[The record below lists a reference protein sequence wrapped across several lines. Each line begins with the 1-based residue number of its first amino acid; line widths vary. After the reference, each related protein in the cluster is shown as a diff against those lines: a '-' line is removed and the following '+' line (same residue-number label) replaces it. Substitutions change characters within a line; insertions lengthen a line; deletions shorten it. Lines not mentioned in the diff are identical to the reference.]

1 MLDPKEAIRP
11 AIVII
16 IAGILAFGAWAFLTH
31 WTWSNSYLIKVPF
44 QDTKG
49 ILPQSPLLMNGVS
62 IGSIKSIHLNPITHI
77 PTITLQIEKKYP
89 IPVDSTFI
97 ITSGLLVANPQI
109 EVIPGVSHENLANG
123 AIISPN
129 HARVSG
135 ALETISPQM
144 SATVKLMNQSLLNLT
159 KHANIVLGKTDKLLD
174 QLNSLTQS
182 ANRLIG
188 NKSLQAN
195 LEESVANLRRV
206 TDQAAVTAKNV
217 STQIRQMLARNAPKF
232 DKLANGAVD
241 LLQRLG
247 DTVDAARGAV
257 AKLSEQVSNPRLQQG
272 LQDTLELAKT
282 TIARFSQIATDI
294 HELTGNPQVQQNLRS
309 SVENLKNASSEGE
322 KILGKVNKIVN
333 KIKIPSSHHL
343 FGIGTPKFQVDFLER
358 AQAPH
363 FRSDVNIEL
372 PIGAQNA
379 FDLGVYGF
387 TQQNRLNAQYQ
398 TFLGNNTD
406 LRYGI
411 YASKLG
417 VGLDWQPVPGTLFT
431 IDAFDPHKGRLN
443 ARGLFRIN
451 NRFSLWFGGDDIFRH
466 TTPIMGVRMTP

>member
-1 MLDPKEAIRP
+1 MLDPKEALRVG
-11 AIVII
+11 IVLV
-16 IAGILAFGAWAFLTH
+16 IAVILAYAGWAFLNR
-31 WTWSNSYLIKVPF
+31 WSWSNTYIIKVPF

-62 IGSIKSIHLNPITHI
+62 IGSIQSIHLDPITHV
-77 PTITLQIEKKYP
+77 PTITLQVEKKYP
-89 IPVDSTFI
+89 IPVDSVFV

-109 EVIPGVSHENLANG
+109 EVIPGISKEDLANN
-123 AIISPN
+123 ATVSPD
-129 HARVSG
+129 HAKVAG

-144 SATVKLMNQSLLNLT
+144 SATVQLMNHSLLDLT
-159 KHANIVLGKTDKLLD
+159 KHANIVLGKTGKLLD
-174 QLNSLTQS
+174 QLNNLTIS
-182 ANRLIG
+182 ANRLVG

-217 STQIRQMLARNAPKF
+217 STQIRRMLARNGPKF

-272 LQDTLELAKT
+272 MQDTLELAKT

-333 KIKIPSSHHL
+333 KIQLPSTHHL

-358 AQAPH
+358 TQAPH
-363 FRSDVNIEL
+363 FRSDVNLEL

-387 TQQNRLNAQYQ
+387 TQQNLLNAQYQ
-398 TFLGNNTD
+398 SFIGDNTD
-406 LRYGI
+406 IRYGI

-417 VGLDWQPVPGTLFT
+417 VGLDWQAAPGTLFT
-431 IDAFDPHKGRLN
+431 IDAFDPNKGRLN

-451 NRFSLWFGGDDIFRH
+451 HRFSLWFGGDDLFRH
-466 TTPIMGVRMTP
+466 TTPTMGVRMNP